1 MRIKNSNRSNN
12 RLIQKKF
19 GKFVRLSFFLI
30 LSLSI
35 FLPFASRAQQS
46 VYVDAST
53 LIPKSI
59 LFLSPSTATILE
71 GSTID
76 VPVFIN
82 TEGNSI
88 NTIHLSV
95 NFDPTK
101 MIITRPSNI
110 NSIIGIYV
118 DPPTFSNTDGSM
130 ELSGVIPN
138 GITTGSG
145 LITTITFKAI
155 SAGQATVSISDSSKV
170 LANDGQGTEVETQFD
185 TGVYTIIPQSP
196 GGPNVFSE
204 THPFQDMWYN
214 NNSPQVAWSENP
226 GVTDFSYILD
236 DKPFTIP
243 DNNMNSTSTFMA
255 YQNLSDGIWYF
266 HIKEKKEGVWG
277 LTTNF
282 MIRIDTSPP
291 AAFKPEV
298 SFLTSSSSRQV
309 LVSFFTT
316 DSLSGLDHYEV
327 GIVPKN
333 GINESP
339 AFVQTSS
346 PYQFSLQPSEEVR
359 IIVRAFD
366 KAGNS
371 LDESVD
377 TNSPSGTLAFFEQN
391 YLIILLLL
399 ILLIDF
405 LFGHKLIP
413 HIGRIIKAV
422 EKEEKEEKL
431 CENKIESSGIVE
443 TKIDSNSQS
452 KMGKVKFD
460 SGIQKSEQPVK
471 KEEITNTQNAPE
483 IK

>member
-1 MRIKNSNRSNN
+1 MKIKNKKGSNN
-12 RLIQKKF
+12 RLIQKIF
-19 GKFVRLSFFLI
+19 GKFVKLSFFLI
-30 LSLSI
+30 LLLSF

-46 VYVDAST
+46 VSVDAST

-59 LFLSPSTATILE
+59 LFLSPSAATILE

-76 VPVFIN
+76 IPVFIN

-88 NTIHLSV
+88 NTVHLSV

-101 MIITRPSNI
+101 MIITSPSNA

-118 DPPTFSNTDGSM
+118 DPPTFSNTEGTM

-155 SAGQATVSISDSSKV
+155 SSGQASVAISDSSKV
-170 LANDGQGTEVETQFD
+170 LANDGQGTEVKTQFG

-196 GGPNVFSE
+196 GGPTVFSE
-204 THPFQDMWYN
+204 THPFQDQWYN
-214 NNSPQVAWSENP
+214 NNSPQVAWNKDP
-226 GVTDFSYILD
+226 GVTDFSYNLD
-236 DKPFTIP
+236 DKPFTVP
-243 DNNMNSTSTFMA
+243 DNDMDSTNTSMA
-255 YQNLSDGIWYF
+255 YENLSDGIWYF

-282 MIRIDTSPP
+282 TIRIDTSSP

-316 DSLSGLDHYEV
+316 DSLSGLDYYEV
-327 GIVPKN
+327 GIVPKS
-333 GINESP
+333 GTNESP

-346 PYQFSLQPSEEVR
+346 PYQFSLQSSEDVR
-359 IIVRAFD
+359 VIVRAFD
-366 KAGNS
+366 RAGNS
-371 LDESVD
+371 IDESVD
-377 TNSPSGTLAFFEQN
+377 VNSPSDIVTFFEQN
-391 YLIILLLL
+391 FIIIILLL

-405 LFGHKLIP
+405 LFGHKIIP
-413 HIGRIIKAV
+413 HIGRIVKAV

-431 CENKIESSGIVE
+431 SENKKESYDIAE
-443 TKIDSNSQS
+443 TKINSSGPS
-452 KMGKVKFD
+452 KMSKVEFD
-460 SGIQKSEQPVK
+460 SETQKPEMSIK
-471 KEEITNTQNAPE
+471 KDEIINTQNPTE